1 MAWACRRVS
10 DAGKGNI
17 HLQIY
22 PHDGARITSLKAF
35 GSEVLRQWQPQRR
48 AFQYGCF
55 PMVPWA
61 GRLGNATLNAGGQ
74 CYSLPANKP
83 PHALHGMA
91 CYSTWEIIDKT
102 ADSLTLRM
110 PLTSPW
116 PWQGE
121 VIQTFCWR
129 TMRWFCNW
137 KSIHMPI
144 HSRPPQAGIRGLRK
158 KLTPQNTESLQVLL
172 MRTGKKKRVV
182 MNCQLEIVSL
192 LKLVPGMT
200 VLVL

>member
-1 MAWACRRVS
+1 MKTERKNEHYLALQQAF
-10 DAGKGNI
+10 DAPWPGPVGELVTLEKGNI

-110 PLTSPW
+110 PLASPW

-121 VIQTFCWR
+121 VIQTF
-129 TMRWFCNW
+129 F
-137 KSIHMPI
+137 
-144 HSRPPQAGIRGLRK
+144 AGERCAGFATGSPFICRYIPGLRR
-158 KLTPQNTESLQVLL
+158 LAS
-172 MRTGKKKRVV
+172 VV
-182 MNCQLEIVSL
+182 CEKADSAKYRIVA
-192 LKLVPGMT
+192 GAF
-200 VLVL
+200 

>member
-1 MAWACRRVS
+1 MKTERKNEHYLALQQAF
-10 DAGKGNI
+10 DAPWPGPVGELVTLKKGNI

-110 PLTSPW
+110 PLASPW

-158 KLTPQNTESLQVLL
+158 ADSAKY
-172 MRTGKKKRVV
+172 R
-182 MNCQLEIVSL
+182 IVA
-192 LKLVPGMT
+192 GCF
-200 VLVL
+200 

>member
-1 MAWACRRVS
+1 
-10 DAGKGNI
+10 NI

-91 CYSTWEIIDKT
+91 CY
-102 ADSLTLRM
+102 
-110 PLTSPW
+110 
-116 PWQGE
+116 
-121 VIQTFCWR
+121 
-129 TMRWFCNW
+129 
-137 KSIHMPI
+137 
-144 HSRPPQAGIRGLRK
+144 
-158 KLTPQNTESLQVLL
+158 
-172 MRTGKKKRVV
+172 
-182 MNCQLEIVSL
+182 
-192 LKLVPGMT
+192 
-200 VLVL
+200 

>member
-1 MAWACRRVS
+1 MNKKPLLTATSGNNLMKTERKNEHYWRNRRLTRHAGWACRRVS
-10 DAGKGNI
+10 DAGKSNI

-22 PHDGARITSLKAF
+22 PHDGAGITSLKAF

-83 PHALHGMA
+83 HALHGMA

-102 ADSLTLRM
+102 ADSLTL
-110 PLTSPW
+110 TSPW
-116 PWQGE
+116 PWQG
-121 VIQTFCWR
+121 
-129 TMRWFCNW
+129 
-137 KSIHMPI
+137 K
-144 HSRPPQAGIRGLRK
+144 
-158 KLTPQNTESLQVLL
+158 
-172 MRTGKKKRVV
+172 
-182 MNCQLEIVSL
+182 
-192 LKLVPGMT
+192 
-200 VLVL
+200 

>member
-1 MAWACRRVS
+1 MKTERKNEHYLALQQAF
-10 DAGKGNI
+10 DAPWPGPVGELVMLEKGNI

-110 PLTSPW
+110 PLASPW

-121 VIQTFCWR
+121 VIQTF
-129 TMRWFCNW
+129 F
-137 KSIHMPI
+137 
-144 HSRPPQAGIRGLRK
+144 AGERCAGFATGSPFICRYIPGLRR
-158 KLTPQNTESLQVLL
+158 LAS
-172 MRTGKKKRVV
+172 VV
-182 MNCQLEIVSL
+182 CEKADSAKYRIVA
-192 LKLVPGMT
+192 GAF
-200 VLVL
+200 

>member
-1 MAWACRRVS
+1 MKTERKNEHYLALQQAF
-10 DAGKGNI
+10 DAPWPGPVGELVTLEKGNI

-110 PLTSPW
+110 PLASPW
-116 PWQGE
+116 PWQG
-121 VIQTFCWR
+121 
-129 TMRWFCNW
+129 
-137 KSIHMPI
+137 K
-144 HSRPPQAGIRGLRK
+144 
-158 KLTPQNTESLQVLL
+158 
-172 MRTGKKKRVV
+172 
-182 MNCQLEIVSL
+182 
-192 LKLVPGMT
+192 
-200 VLVL
+200 

>member
-1 MAWACRRVS
+1 MKTERKNEHYTALQQAF
-10 DAGKGNI
+10 DAPWPGPVGELVMLEKGNI

-22 PHDGARITSLKAF
+22 PHDGAGITSLKAF

-110 PLTSPW
+110 PPL
-116 PWQGE
+116 
-121 VIQTFCWR
+121 
-129 TMRWFCNW
+129 
-137 KSIHMPI
+137 H
-144 HSRPPQAGIRGLRK
+144 RG
-158 KLTPQNTESLQVLL
+158 P
-172 MRTGKKKRVV
+172 GKGK
-182 MNCQLEIVSL
+182 
-192 LKLVPGMT
+192 
-200 VLVL
+200 

>member
-1 MAWACRRVS
+1 
-10 DAGKGNI
+10 
-17 HLQIY
+17 
-22 PHDGARITSLKAF
+22 
-35 GSEVLRQWQPQRR
+35 
-48 AFQYGCF
+48 
-55 PMVPWA
+55 

-121 VIQTFCWR
+121 VIQTFLLE
-129 TMRWFCNW
+129 ND
-137 KSIHMPI
+137 
-144 HSRPPQAGIRGLRK
+144 AL
-158 KLTPQNTESLQVLL
+158 VL
-172 MRTGKKKRVV
+172 
-182 MNCQLEIVSL
+182 QLEVHSYAD
-192 LKLVPGMT
+192 T
-200 VLVL
+200 F